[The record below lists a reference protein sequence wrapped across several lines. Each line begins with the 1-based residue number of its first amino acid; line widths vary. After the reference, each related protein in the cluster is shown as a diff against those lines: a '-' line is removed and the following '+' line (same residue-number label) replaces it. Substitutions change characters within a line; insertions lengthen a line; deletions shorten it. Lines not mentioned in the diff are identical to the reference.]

1 MKQGKHSAEKPD
13 GSEAGRKRIRRIKIG
28 AGLGCAALV
37 VAACAFFAWG
47 WWQQGGRDAFRA
59 VWMSTS
65 QAEEET
71 EQAALDPLT
80 GSAAAWEGQRPV
92 AVTISNAAGATRQ
105 WGLAEASVVLET
117 LTEGRS
123 TSLCLVYPAVEAVPK
138 VGPVAQG
145 QDVYAQLLAAQ
156 NVLPVQKGATVY
168 ARNYQAYYAIQP
180 VDALEVG
187 TKAFAADASAAY
199 PDEFAWYTSGAQLA
213 AVLPSLGL
221 SALGDAQPLTV
232 FGTPAAAAEG
242 AEASTVQVRF
252 STASASSFAYDAA
265 QGAYR
270 MSRTD
275 GTPQVDANTGT
286 QASFT
291 NLLVLSSAASL
302 KDDGYTRQYDLT
314 GGTGVYF
321 TGGGWQRVA
330 WSRSGEDMALA
341 LYDEDGKPLAL
352 ARGRSYIALLGGLE
366 GQSLTAKDAS
376 GTPQELQAATEAA
389 R

>member
-1 MKQGKHSAEKPD
+1 MKQGKHSAEKQS
-13 GSEAGRKRIRRIKIG
+13 GSETSRKRVRRAKVWV
-28 AGLGCAALV
+28 GLGCVALAVCAAL
-37 VAACAFFAWG
+37 AWG
-47 WWQQGGRDAFRA
+47 WWQWGGDAATLVAFFVPQKSA
-59 VWMSTS
+59 AS
-65 QAEEET
+65 QEQQET
-71 EQAALDPLT
+71 QAPDDPLT
-80 GSAAAWEGQRPV
+80 GCVAAWEGQRPV

-105 WGLAEASVVLET
+105 WGIADASVVLET
-117 LTEGRS
+117 LTQGRS

-145 QDVYAQLLAAQ
+145 EDVYAQLLAAQ

-168 ARNYQAYYAIQP
+168 ARNYQTYYKIQP

-187 TKAFAADASAAY
+187 TNAFAADASAAY
-199 PDEFAWYTSGAQLA
+199 PDEFAWYTSGTQLA
-213 AVLPSLGL
+213 SVLPSLGL
-221 SALGDAQPLTV
+221 SALGDAQPLAV
-232 FGTPAAAAEG
+232 FGTPAAAEEG
-242 AEASTVQVRF
+242 AAASSVQVRF
-252 STASASSFAYDAA
+252 SAASTSSFAYDAA
-265 QGAYR
+265 QGIYR

-321 TGGGWQRVA
+321 TGGSWQRVA
-330 WSRSGEDMALA
+330 WSRAGDDTALA
-341 LYDEDGKPLAL
+341 LYNEAGEPLAL

-376 GTPQELQAATEAA
+376 GAAQNLTPAE
-389 R
+389 